1 MRLAMSADP
10 LDLVLFD
17 LDGTLVDSLP
27 DIAAA
32 LNHGLE
38 AHGFPV
44 LTTETV
50 ATLVGDGI
58 VSLANRALALQPDNK
73 GVTAEA
79 LSQSV
84 RQRYLEYPC
93 VLTKAYDGITETL
106 EALKTR
112 GVPMAVLTNKPGS
125 IARPLLDALG
135 MTSWFFC
142 IIGDGDGF
150 PRKPDPSALIDLMAR
165 VNAKPERTV
174 MVGDGVP
181 DIEVAKAAGCIPVA
195 ALWGYSPRALLLSQ
209 SPHYAMMAP
218 SQILYLP

>member
-1 MRLAMSADP
+1 MPFAMSADS

-27 DIAAA
+27 DIASA
-32 LNHGLE
+32 LNFALE
-38 AHGFPV
+38 AHGFSPQ
-44 LTTETV
+44 TTETI

-58 VSLANRALALQPDNK
+58 VSLAQRSLSLQPSDL

-79 LSQSV
+79 LSQSIWK
-84 RQRYLEYPC
+84 RYLEFPC
-93 VLTKAYDGITETL
+93 VLTKPYDGILETL
-106 EALKTR
+106 AALKAR

-125 IARPLLDALG
+125 IARPVLDALE
-135 MTSWFFC
+135 MTSWFFA

-150 PRKPDPSALIDLMAR
+150 ARKPDPGALIDLMAR
-165 VNAKPERTV
+165 VHAQPERTV

-181 DIEVAKAAGCIPVA
+181 DVAVAKSAGCIPVA
-195 ALWGYSPRALLLSQ
+195 ALWGYTPRAVLLSQ
-209 SPHYAMMAP
+209 APHYAMMAP